1 MSFCSIF
8 TTIPFMF
15 FEFVCKCQK
24 IRLRH
29 RSAGGGLGLK
39 NAYVIIKRTRAVG
52 KLRRLLDD
60 AREQRQL
67 VRRQL
72 ARERRDLHRARAAV
86 GEQDGL
92 NVP

>member
-1 MSFCSIF
+1 
-8 TTIPFMF
+8 MF
-15 FEFVCKCQK
+15 FEFVCKCQQ

-39 NAYVIIKRTRAVG
+39 NAYVIVERTRAVG

-60 AREQRQL
+60 AREQCQL

-86 GEQDGL
+86 GEQDGVNCL
-92 NVP
+92 LYTSDAADE